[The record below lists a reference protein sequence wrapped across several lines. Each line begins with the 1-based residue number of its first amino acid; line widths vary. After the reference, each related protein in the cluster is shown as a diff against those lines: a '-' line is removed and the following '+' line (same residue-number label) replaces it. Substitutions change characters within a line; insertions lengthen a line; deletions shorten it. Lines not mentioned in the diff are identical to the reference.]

1 MIVISGK
8 ASIRADKLDEAIT
21 SALAM
26 SKASMAE
33 PGCISYEFSQQLDD
47 PTTFRL
53 FEEWES
59 AEALATHF
67 TLPHFL
73 AFSSTLPSFLAVP
86 PHFTKYE
93 VSKAGPLRG

>member
-8 ASIRADKLDEAIT
+8 AQIRPDKLEQAKANAI
-21 SALAM
+21 AM
-26 SKASMAE
+26 SKASVEE

-59 AEALATHF
+59 AEALAIHF

-73 AFSSTLPSFLAVP
+73 AFSGTLGDFLAAP
-86 PHFTKYE
+86 PKFTKYE